1 LIDMADFRKISPMER
16 LARRLRDADAWVEHS
31 LYRLGERIN
40 EILWRIRA
48 WSDRM
53 EPSPTGRVI
62 VTLACE
68 ALTYIAIGA
77 VMMTA
82 LAKPAFRAVN
92 EDQWLKA
99 QELSV
104 TFIDQTGA
112 VIGRRG
118 ILHSKLV
125 PVEDL
130 PEHLVKAALATEDRR
145 FYEHFGIDPS
155 GLVRALAANA
165 RANGV
170 VQGGST
176 LTQQLAK
183 NLFLN
188 NERSIERK
196 IKEAFLA
203 LWLEAR
209 LSKQEILKLYLDRA
223 YLGNGVFGVQS
234 AADHYFGKD
243 VRDLTLAESAMIAGL
258 FKAPSKYSPTVNL
271 PAARARAADVLS
283 NMVEAG
289 FLTQGQ
295 ISTALRNPAT
305 PVERANQNIAD
316 YALDYGFEEIKQ
328 LAAAGKLGNERSL
341 TVRATIDAGLQK
353 QTERVLDA
361 ILRQHGPSY
370 RVHQSA
376 IVVLDHSGGLRAMV
390 GGRDYGASQ
399 FNRATQAMRQPGSSF
414 KPYVYAM
421 ALNDGVITPQS
432 IVVDKPTCVYIGR
445 PWCPQ
450 NYGRS
455 YAGAMP
461 AIVAL
466 AKSINTIPIQL
477 NEKIGKGNHKAGRAR
492 VHELL
497 RKSGF
502 ANEVRDIPGMP
513 LGVSEVTVVDMATGF
528 NAFANGGKQTK
539 PYVAREI
546 LGQDGNVIY
555 RAETDLAKKP
565 EAMPSYVALDMN
577 RMLRKVVTDGTG
589 KRALLPGVPTAGKTG
604 TTDEYRNAWFVGY
617 SGNFTTAVWF
627 GNDDYSGTSNMTG
640 GSLPAMAFQ
649 QVMAF
654 AHLDV
659 ETKNIP
665 GLGDE
670 DKPSRDPKLAEIAG
684 AGEAQ
689 ARETNRLYRLSP
701 RGKVLLKDIETLE
714 TTLESL
720 PEGPV
725 SVAPNPAAPNA
736 AAQRS

>member
-1 LIDMADFRKISPMER
+1 MADFRKISLQDR
-16 LARRLRDADAWVEHS
+16 LVRRLRDADAWLEHS
-31 LYRLGERIN
+31 LHRLGERLS
-40 EILWRIRA
+40 EGLWWLRHV
-48 WSDRM
+48 SDRL
-53 EPSPTGRVI
+53 EPSEAGRVV

-68 ALTYIAIGA
+68 ALTYAAIGS
-77 VMMTA
+77 VLMTA

-92 EDQWLKA
+92 EDQWLKQQDLA
-99 QELSV
+99 V
-104 TFIDQTGA
+104 TFLDQTGT

-118 ILHSKLV
+118 ILHAKAI
-125 PVEDL
+125 PIEQL
-130 PEHLVKAALATEDRR
+130 PEHLIKAALATEDRR

-176 LTQQLAK
+176 ITQQLAK
-183 NLFLN
+183 NLFLT

-209 LSKQEILKLYLDRA
+209 LPKQEILKLYLDRA

-243 VRDLTLAESAMIAGL
+243 VRDLSLAESAMIAGL

-271 PAARARAADVLS
+271 PAARARAADVLA

-295 ISTALRNPAT
+295 IAAALRNPAT
-305 PVERANQNIAD
+305 PVERTNQNIAD

-328 LAAAGKLGNERSL
+328 LAAAGKLGTQRVL
-341 TVRATIDAGLQK
+341 TVRATIDPALQSH
-353 QTERVLDA
+353 TEHTLDA
-361 ILRQHGPSY
+361 ILRQQGPSY
-370 RVHQSA
+370 GVRQSA

-414 KPYVYAM
+414 KPYVYAT
-421 ALNDGVITPQS
+421 ALLDGVITPS
-432 IVVDKPTCVYIGR
+432 STVVDKPTCVYIGR
-445 PWCPQ
+445 AWCPQ

-455 YAGAMP
+455 YAGAMS
-461 AIVAL
+461 ATVAL

-477 NEKIGKGNHKAGRAR
+477 NEKIGKGSHKAGRAR
-492 VHELL
+492 VHHLL
-497 RKSGF
+497 RSVGF

-513 LGVSEVTVVDMATGF
+513 LGVSEVTVIDMATGF
-528 NAFANGGKQTK
+528 NAFANGGRQTK

-546 LGQDGNVIY
+546 LGANDEVIY
-555 RAETDLAKKP
+555 RAETTLSAHP
-565 EAMPSYVALDMN
+565 QAIPTYVALDMN
-577 RMLRKVVTDGTG
+577 RMLRKVVTEGTG

-604 TTDEYRNAWFVGY
+604 TTDEYRNAWFVGFT
-617 SGNFTTAVWF
+617 GNFTAAVWF
-627 GNDDYSGTSNMTG
+627 GNDDYSTTRNMTG

-654 AHLDV
+654 AHLDI
-659 ETKNIP
+659 ETRNIP
-665 GLGDE
+665 GLGEE
-670 DKPSRDPKLAEIAG
+670 DAPTREPKLAEIAG
-684 AGEAQ
+684 AGEVRLPQ
-689 ARETNRLYRLSP
+689 ASRLYRLSP
-701 RGKVLLKDIETLE
+701 RGKALLKEIEALE
-714 TTLESL
+714 ADA

-725 SVAPNPAAPNA
+725 SEMLSGAAR
-736 AAQRS
+736 RS